1 MTVREVIHENGNW
14 DLRQL
19 ESFLPQ
25 DLIEEVRAVPILLE
39 NRGQDLSY
47 WGCTSNGE
55 FSVSSGYEI
64 VVGLRDHT
72 GGTLDNMKW
81 IWHLRCPERIRVF
94 IWILYL
100 NKLNIN
106 EVRARK
112 GMTAYAFCDQCP
124 GKVESIEHVF
134 CECSDA
140 VNIWEDLKVT
150 LV

>member
-1 MTVREVIHENGNW
+1 MREVIHENGNW

-19 ESFLPQ
+19 ESLLPQ

-64 VVGLRDHT
+64 VAGLRDHT
-72 GGTLDNMKW
+72 EGSLNNMKW
-81 IWHLRCPERIRVF
+81 TWHLRCPERIRVF

-112 GMTAYAFCDQCP
+112 GMTAYAFCDRCP

-134 CECSDA
+134 CECPC
-140 VNIWEDLKVT
+140 NTPTGI
-150 LV
+150 